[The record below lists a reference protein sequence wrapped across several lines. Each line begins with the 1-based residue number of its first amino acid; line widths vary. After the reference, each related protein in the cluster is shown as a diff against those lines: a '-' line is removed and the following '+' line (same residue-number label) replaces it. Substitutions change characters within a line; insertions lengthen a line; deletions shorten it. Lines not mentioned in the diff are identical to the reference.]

1 MSWRARVIG
10 SSAVAALGGFLFGF
24 DTAVISGTTEALEEV
39 FQLTSGEL
47 GFTVASALIGTIVGS
62 IAVGKPG
69 ETLGGRTVLKI
80 LAVFYLLSAVGC
92 AFAWDWYS
100 LLGFRFIGGLAVGGA
115 SVMSPMYIA
124 EISPAHLRG
133 RLVAIAQ
140 FNVVFGILTA
150 YFSNYWIA
158 DWFGVT
164 TEAWRWMFGVEAI
177 PAALFLLLLFWIPDS
192 PRWLV
197 KQHRQEEAKRVLEM
211 MGEPEPRGALS
222 AIVESLHEDTVG
234 LRESLFRRKYV
245 MPIFLAVAVAT
256 FNQLSGINAVIYY
269 TPRIFKLAGATAE
282 SALLQSVMIGGTLLV
297 FTVVAMAM
305 IDHLGR
311 RFLLLTGA
319 IGTAICLA
327 SVSYAFHREIG
338 GTWVLISLIGYIGF
352 FSFSQGTVIWVY
364 ISEIFPNRVRAQGQ
378 ALGSFTHWTWAAVVS
393 WSFPVL
399 AELSSTLAF
408 SFFSLMMVLQF
419 FFVWKGLPETKGR
432 SLEQIQKDLGIE

>member
-1 MSWRARVIG
+1 MSWRARVVG

-62 IAVGKPG
+62 IAVGRPG
-69 ETLGGRTVLKI
+69 ETLGGRQVLKF
-80 LAVFYLLSAVGC
+80 LAVFYFVSALGC
-92 AFAWDWYS
+92 AVAWDWYS
-100 LLGFRFIGGLAVGGA
+100 LLLFRFLGGLAVGGA

-124 EISPAHLRG
+124 EVSPAGLRG

-140 FNVVFGILTA
+140 LNVVLGILAA

-158 DWFGVT
+158 GWFGAPID
-164 TEAWRWMFGVEAI
+164 AWRWMFGVEAV
-177 PAALFLLLLFWIPDS
+177 PAALFFLLLFWIPDS
-192 PRWLV
+192 PRWLA
-197 KQHRQEEAKRVLEM
+197 KRHRHEEALRILEM
-211 MGEPEPRGALS
+211 MGEPEPRGALA
-222 AIVESLHEDTVG
+222 AIVESLHEKTVS
-234 LRESLFRRKYV
+234 LQESLFRQKYA
-245 MPIFLAVAVAT
+245 MPIFLAIAVAT

-282 SALLQSVMIGGTLLV
+282 SALLQSVIIGGTLLL
-297 FTVVAMAM
+297 FTVVAMAV
-305 IDHLGR
+305 IDRLGR

-319 IGTAICLA
+319 AGTAFCLA
-327 SVSYAFHREIG
+327 SVSYAFYYEIG
-338 GTWVLISLIGYIGF
+338 GTWVLASLIGYIGF

-393 WSFPVL
+393 WSFPAL
-399 AELSSTLAF
+399 AEFSSTVAF
-408 SFFSLMMVLQF
+408 AFFALIMVLQF
-419 FFVWKGLPETKGR
+419 VFVWKGLPETRGR
-432 SLEQIQKDLGIE
+432 SLEQIQSDLGIE